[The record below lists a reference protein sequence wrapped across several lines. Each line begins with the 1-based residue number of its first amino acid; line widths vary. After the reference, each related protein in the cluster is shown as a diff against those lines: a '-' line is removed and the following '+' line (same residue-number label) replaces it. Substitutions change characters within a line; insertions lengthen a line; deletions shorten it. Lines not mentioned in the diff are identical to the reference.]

1 MQRCKINRL
10 IFGQCIDML
19 KYIGYGK
26 SKMMNKYGLIKKFK
40 MDLMK
45 VNRNKKPENTKYS
58 IFMLENRDFVLSINF

>member
-40 MDLMK
+40 MDLIK
-45 VNRNKKPENTKYS
+45 VSRNKKAEIRNLK
-58 IFMLENRDFVLSINF
+58 ILSIQFLC

>member
-45 VNRNKKPENTKYS
+45 VSRDKDPEINKY
-58 IFMLENRDFVLSINF
+58 